1 MSGNENDQP
10 AEYWWGDG
18 LAVTPRLLSRMLVSS
33 SAGMDIL
40 VFIVVMVGLQ
50 TPLLLEILQARNGTT
65 TIIPLRSEESHL
77 PTSARVA
84 DASNLAIFF
93 FSISPIDV
101 KMSFRRRYAFLL
113 IVLAPPLD
121 LPACFARHFII
132 FVVKPQ
138 LPTSQA
144 SKATMSLLSVTD
156 LINILFVDVA
166 DAPSGD
172 DDGVAV
178 TTEQQGG
185 AGATI
190 VLPSAG
196 E

>member
-33 SAGMDIL
+33 SAGTCMDIL

-84 DASNLAIFF
+84 DASNLAILT
-93 FSISPIDV
+93 
-101 KMSFRRRYAFLL
+101 LL
-113 IVLAPPLD
+113 RSSLGRGA
-121 LPACFARHFII
+121 
-132 FVVKPQ
+132 
-138 LPTSQA
+138 A
-144 SKATMSLLSVTD
+144 S
-156 LINILFVDVA
+156 
-166 DAPSGD
+166 
-172 DDGVAV
+172 
-178 TTEQQGG
+178 
-185 AGATI
+185 
-190 VLPSAG
+190 
-196 E
+196 